1 MGKRLAAIL
10 AGTLLGAPC
19 APGPAL
25 ADNGMGYRLQTSE
38 QAAGLQRA
46 GGSLG
51 MKVGP
56 EKAITSGG
64 MTFEILKVEGV
75 GKASPASQAG
85 LAVGDQIIAV
95 DGRVFPDVPTFAA
108 YVGSVAPGRQI
119 AVDYMPAGGG
129 PQQAQRVGVTVGEG
143 GRAAPAHRDVPCETG
158 LSTGDKVAIGVGAAA
173 VFGCYE
179 AGCFSRLKKDYD
191 AERDKLGQRG
201 QVSQQG
207 QAPQKP

>member
-1 MGKRLAAIL
+1 MTKRLIAIL
-10 AGTLLGAPC
+10 AGTLVGAQFTSSL
-19 APGPAL
+19 AL
-25 ADNGMGYRLQTSE
+25 ADNQMGYRLQTSE
-38 QAAGLQRA
+38 QSAGLQRA

-56 EKAITSGG
+56 EKDITSGG

-75 GKASPASQAG
+75 GAASPAAQAG
-85 LAVGDQIIAV
+85 LRVGDQIIAV

-108 YVGSVAPGRQI
+108 YVGSVAPGHQI
-119 AVDYMPAGGG
+119 EVDYMPAGGG

-143 GRAAPAHRDVPCETG
+143 GHAAPAHRDVPRNAG

-191 AERDKLGQRG
+191 AERAKLQ
-201 QVSQQG
+201 QQG
-207 QAPQKP
+207 QAPQKQ